1 MGVGSD
7 KKQTANKKDT
17 SISFLQFVLQKFMIR
32 SNTLQQEAKDLED
45 VMQKQKNAY
54 AVRAVKNKIDTL

>member
-54 AVRAVKNKIDTL
+54 AVRAAKNKIDTL